1 MRLGALSLGG
11 LGVGGL
17 CLGLGLDLG
26 LGLCLGAIYET
37 NTKKFYGYAKF

>member
-17 CLGLGLDLG
+17 CLGLDLG
-26 LGLCLGAIYET
+26 LGLCLGAIYEA
-37 NTKKFYGYAKF
+37 NAKICYANI

>member
-17 CLGLGLDLG
+17 CLGLD
-26 LGLCLGAIYET
+26 LGLCLGAIYEA
-37 NTKKFYGYAKF
+37 NAKTCCANI